1 MCNTKLWLGAV
12 PKRVSHR
19 ITKLELGVT
28 AMQPFQINVPQS
40 VLDDLQQ
47 RLANTRWPDELEDA
61 GWEYG
66 TNQTYLR
73 QLAAYWQ
80 TGYNWCA
87 QEAKLNEFA
96 QFKAEVAG
104 LGIHFIHIEGKGP
117 NPVPLLLTH
126 GWPDSFFRMV
136 KLIPLLTDP
145 AAHGGRAEDAFTVIV
160 PDLPGYG
167 FSDKPKEAGY
177 DPKRM
182 ADVLHELM
190 TSVLG
195 YKQYVAHG
203 GDWGS
208 SITEQLALRHADALL
223 AIHLTDVPSTHVK
236 TADELPD
243 LSAAE
248 KAFVL
253 KSKVWQEKEAGYQK
267 IQGTKP
273 ETLAYGLN
281 DSPVGL
287 LGWIIEKFHAWSDND
302 GNIEHTFLKD
312 DLLTNVMIYWVTQ
325 TIGSSVR
332 LYYEAMHSPTLGA
345 PTHVK
350 VPTGFAIFPEDIAP
364 APREFAERFFTVQH
378 WQEMPRGG
386 HFAALEQTGLL
397 AADLREFIRPLRSRM
412 R

>member
-1 MCNTKLWLGAV
+1 
-12 PKRVSHR
+12 
-19 ITKLELGVT
+19 
-28 AMQPFQINVPQS
+28 MQPFKIDVPQP
-40 VLDDLQQ
+40 VLDDLQL
-47 RLANTRWPDELEDA
+47 RLQNTRWPDEIENA
-61 GWEYG
+61 GWDYG
-66 TNQTYLR
+66 TNCEYLK

-80 TGYNWCA
+80 TAYDWRA

-96 QFKAEVAG
+96 QFKAAVDG
-104 LGIHFIHIEGKGP
+104 LTIHFIHIEGKGP
-117 NPVPLLLTH
+117 NSVPLLLVH

-160 PDLPGYG
+160 PSLPGYG
-167 FSDKPKEAGY
+167 FSERPTEKGY

-182 ADVLHELM
+182 AEVLAELM
-190 TSVLG
+190 TKTLG
-195 YKQYVAHG
+195 YKKYVAHG

-208 SITEQLALRHADALL
+208 SIVEQLALHHADALL
-223 AIHLTDVPSTHVK
+223 GIHLTDVPASHAK
-236 TADELPD
+236 TADKLPN
-243 LSAAE
+243 LSLAE
-248 KAFVL
+248 KAFVV
-253 KSKVWQEKEAGYQK
+253 KNKAWQEKEAGYQK
-267 IQGTKP
+267 TQGTRP

-332 LYYEAMHSPTLGA
+332 LYYEAMHSPTLAA

-350 VPTGFAIFPEDIAP
+350 VPTGFAIFPKDITP
-364 APREFAERFFTVQH
+364 APREFAERFFNVQH

-386 HFAALEQTGLL
+386 HFAALEAAGLL
-397 AADLREFIRPLRSRM
+397 ATDLREFMQLLSEEKG
-412 R
+412 